1 MDTGVIGF
9 TRRFADGGK
18 GARWR
23 GGVCVCAFV
32 RWFVVLLAMRAG
44 SAGRLYYGLDNVGV
58 RVSYGFL
65 YAGAAPRTPNPRAR
79 HRFGGAQLWHRK
91 WQPVRGGIF
100 YRL

>member
-1 MDTGVIGF
+1 M
-9 TRRFADGGK
+9 
-18 GARWR
+18 
-23 GGVCVCAFV
+23 CVCAFV

-91 WQPVRGGIF
+91 WQPARGGILLCIGVKL
-100 YRL
+100 RAASVP